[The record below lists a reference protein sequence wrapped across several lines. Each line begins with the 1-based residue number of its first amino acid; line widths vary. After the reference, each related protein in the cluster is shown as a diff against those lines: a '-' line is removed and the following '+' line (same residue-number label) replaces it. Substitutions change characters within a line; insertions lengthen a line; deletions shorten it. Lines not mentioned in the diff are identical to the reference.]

1 MGRAERG
8 QFLSWKLGSRVSTR
22 GAQEEMEVF
31 RASSTQAEESG
42 SRPECSDWASV
53 SRKTVSLG

>member
-1 MGRAERG
+1 
-8 QFLSWKLGSRVSTR
+8 
-22 GAQEEMEVF
+22 MEIGFQSVHEGCTGGDGGLH

-53 SRKTVSLG
+53 SRKTVPLG